1 MVQSMTGYGRGAVV
15 EKDFSFSIEIKTVN
29 HRYTELN
36 LRLPRF
42 LNPVENR
49 IRKLLLAKIQR
60 GHVDVFINA
69 SYTGTEGRK
78 VTIDKG
84 LAKAY
89 HDSLEELTSLLQ
101 IPTETGQQELFFIA
115 DRPDVLVPAEADID
129 LDSLWPGMESAVN
142 EALDHLV
149 AMRRTEGENISR
161 DVAARIGRIESQL
174 ETLQQRAP
182 ETVKAY
188 RERLTRQLK
197 ELLADAGTGP
207 LDESRII
214 QETAIYADRVNV
226 TEEMVRLHSH
236 LDQFRRLLAE
246 EKPVGR
252 RMDFLVQEM
261 NREANTIASKAG
273 DAQMIQ
279 TIVDM
284 KSEIEKVREQIQNIQ

>member
-49 IRKLLLAKIQR
+49 IRKLLLARIQR

-101 IPTETGQQELFFIA
+101 IPAETGQQELFFIA
-115 DRPDVLVPAEADID
+115 NRPDVLVPAEADID
-129 LDSLWPGMESAVN
+129 LDSLWPGMENAVN

-236 LDQFRRLLAE
+236 LDQFNRLLAE

>member
-1 MVQSMTGYGRGAVV
+1 MVQSMTGYGRGTVV

-36 LRLPRF
+36 LRMPRF

-69 SYTGTEGRK
+69 SYTGTEGRQ

-101 IPTETGQQELFFIA
+101 VPAESGQQELFFIA
-115 DRPDVLVPAEADID
+115 NRPDVLVPAEADID
-129 LDSLWPGMESAVN
+129 LDSLWPGMENAVN

-236 LDQFRRLLAE
+236 LDQFNRLLAE

>member
-1 MVQSMTGYGRGAVV
+1 MVQSMTGYGRGTA
-15 EKDFSFSIEIKTVN
+15 EGPDFSFRIEIKTVN

-36 LRLPRF
+36 LRMPRF

-49 IRKLLLAKIQR
+49 IRKLLLGKIQR

-69 SYTGTEGRK
+69 SYTGTEGRQ

-89 HDSLEELTSLLQ
+89 HDNLEELTSLLQ
-101 IPTETGQQELFFIA
+101 VPAEPGKQELFFIA
-115 DRPDVLVPAEADID
+115 GCPEVLVPEEADLD
-129 LDSLWPGMESAVN
+129 LDVLWPAMEGAVN

-161 DVAARIGRIESQL
+161 DVVERIGRITGQMES
-174 ETLQQRAP
+174 LQQRAP

-188 RERLTRQLK
+188 RARLTRQLK
-197 ELLADAGTGP
+197 ELLAEAGTGP

-236 LDQFRRLLAE
+236 LDQFGRLLAE

-273 DAQMIQ
+273 DTQMIQ

>member
-1 MVQSMTGYGRGAVV
+1 MVQSMTGYGRGGAV

-36 LRLPRF
+36 LRMPRF
-42 LNPVENR
+42 LNPVEDR

-69 SYTGTEGRK
+69 AYTGTEGRK

-89 HDSLEELTSLLQ
+89 HDSLKELTSLLRV
-101 IPTETGQQELFFIA
+101 PAEPGKQELFFIA
-115 DRPDVLVPAEADID
+115 GCPEVLVPVEAEID
-129 LDSLWPGMESAVN
+129 LDALWPAMERAVT

-149 AMRRTEGENISR
+149 TMRRTEGENISR

-174 ETLQQRAP
+174 AILEQRAP

-188 RERLTRQLK
+188 RARLTQQLK
-197 ELLADAGTGP
+197 ELLAEAGTGP

-236 LDQFRRLLAE
+236 LDQFGRLLRE

>member
-1 MVQSMTGYGRGAVV
+1 MVQSMTGYGRGTA
-15 EKDFSFSIEIKTVN
+15 EGPDFSFRIEIKTVN

-36 LRLPRF
+36 LRMPRF

-49 IRKLLLAKIQR
+49 IRKLLLGKIQR

-69 SYTGTEGRK
+69 SYTGTEGRQ

-101 IPTETGQQELFFIA
+101 VPAEPGKQELFFIA
-115 DRPDVLVPAEADID
+115 GCPEVLVPEEADLD
-129 LDSLWPGMESAVN
+129 LDALWPAMEGAVN

-161 DVAARIGRIESQL
+161 DVVERIGRITGQL
-174 ETLQQRAP
+174 ESLQQRAP

-188 RERLTRQLK
+188 RARLTRQLK
-197 ELLADAGTGP
+197 ELLAEAGTGP
-207 LDESRII
+207 LDESRVI

-236 LDQFRRLLAE
+236 LDQFGRLLTE

>member
-1 MVQSMTGYGRGAVV
+1 MTGYGRGTVV

-36 LRLPRF
+36 LRMPRF

-101 IPTETGQQELFFIA
+101 VPAESGQQELFFIA

-236 LDQFRRLLAE
+236 LDQFNRLLAE

>member
-1 MVQSMTGYGRGAVV
+1 MVQSMTGYGRGTVV

-36 LRLPRF
+36 LRMPRF

-101 IPTETGQQELFFIA
+101 VPAESGQQELFFIA

-236 LDQFRRLLAE
+236 LDQFNRLLAE

>member
-49 IRKLLLAKIQR
+49 IRKLLLARIQR

-101 IPTETGQQELFFIA
+101 VPAETGQQELFFIA
-115 DRPDVLVPAEADID
+115 NRPDVLVPAEADID
-129 LDSLWPGMESAVN
+129 LDSLWPGMENAVN

-236 LDQFRRLLAE
+236 LDQFNRLLAE

>member
-101 IPTETGQQELFFIA
+101 IPAETGQQELFFIA

-182 ETVKAY
+182 ETVAAY

>member
-1 MVQSMTGYGRGAVV
+1 MTGYGRGAVV

-49 IRKLLLAKIQR
+49 IRKLLLARIQR

-101 IPTETGQQELFFIA
+101 IPAETGQQELFFIA
-115 DRPDVLVPAEADID
+115 DRPDVLVPAEADIN
-129 LDSLWPGMESAVN
+129 LDSLWPGMENAVN

-174 ETLQQRAP
+174 ETLQQRDP

-236 LDQFRRLLAE
+236 LDQFNRLLAE

>member
-1 MVQSMTGYGRGAVV
+1 MVQSMTGYGRGTVV

-36 LRLPRF
+36 LRMPRF

-101 IPTETGQQELFFIA
+101 VPAETGQQELFFIA

-174 ETLQQRAP
+174 ENLQQRAP
-182 ETVKAY
+182 ETVVAY

-197 ELLADAGTGP
+197 ELLAEAGTGP

-236 LDQFRRLLAE
+236 LDQFGRLLAE

>member
-1 MVQSMTGYGRGAVV
+1 MVQSMTGYGRGTVV

-36 LRLPRF
+36 LRMPRF

-101 IPTETGQQELFFIA
+101 VPAESGQQELFFIA
-115 DRPDVLVPAEADID
+115 NRPDILVPEEADID

-236 LDQFRRLLAE
+236 LDQFNRLLAE

>member
-101 IPTETGQQELFFIA
+101 IPAETGQQELFFIA

-149 AMRRTEGENISR
+149 AMRRTEGENISW
-161 DVAARIGRIESQL
+161 DVAAQIGRIESQL

-236 LDQFRRLLAE
+236 LDQFNRLLAE

>member
-1 MVQSMTGYGRGAVV
+1 MVQSMTGYGRGTVV

-36 LRLPRF
+36 LRMPRF

-101 IPTETGQQELFFIA
+101 VPAETGQQELFFIA
-115 DRPDVLVPAEADID
+115 NRPDVLVPAEADID
-129 LDSLWPGMESAVN
+129 LDSLWPGMENAVN

-182 ETVKAY
+182 ETVAAY

-236 LDQFRRLLAE
+236 LDQFNRLLAE

>member
-1 MVQSMTGYGRGAVV
+1 MVQSMTGYGRGTVV

-36 LRLPRF
+36 LRMPRF

-101 IPTETGQQELFFIA
+101 IPAETGQQELFFIA

-236 LDQFRRLLAE
+236 LDQFNRLLAE

>member
-101 IPTETGQQELFFIA
+101 IPAETGQQELFFIA

-236 LDQFRRLLAE
+236 LDQFNRLLAE

>member
-49 IRKLLLAKIQR
+49 IRKLLLARIQR

-101 IPTETGQQELFFIA
+101 IPAETGQQELFFIA
-115 DRPDVLVPAEADID
+115 DRPDVLVPAEADIN
-129 LDSLWPGMESAVN
+129 LDSLWPGMENAVN

-174 ETLQQRAP
+174 ETLQQRDP

-236 LDQFRRLLAE
+236 LDQFNRLLAE

>member
-1 MVQSMTGYGRGAVV
+1 MVQSMTGYGRGTVV

-36 LRLPRF
+36 LRMPRF

-69 SYTGTEGRK
+69 SYTGTEGRQ

-101 IPTETGQQELFFIA
+101 IPAETGQQELFFIA

-149 AMRRTEGENISR
+149 AMRRTEGENISW

-236 LDQFRRLLAE
+236 LDQFNRLLAE